1 MYHLVIKSHPSKN
14 IFGLLLP
21 ILAHSPGCYH
31 FKKCQGKIPT
41 STKKFITISKELHP
55 EEKLRI
61 LISANTYLNNFSL
74 SLLSVVRYQEII
86 WPLRFCTSV
95 SKLEDPNT
103 DWAVQ
108 EGYVCF
114 WLPVGAKGHKLA
126 HRLKW
131 NTHIKISRHKEG
143 NF

>member
-1 MYHLVIKSHPSKN
+1 MPTLTWIASAFQYYQLC
-14 IFGLLLP
+14 
-21 ILAHSPGCYH
+21 AH
-31 FKKCQGKIPT
+31 QG
-41 STKKFITISKELHP
+41 
-55 EEKLRI
+55 
-61 LISANTYLNNFSL
+61 
-74 SLLSVVRYQEII
+74 II
-86 WPLRFCTSV
+86 WPLGFCTSV
-95 SKLEDPNT
+95 SKLGDPNT

-114 WLPVGAKGHKLA
+114 WHSVGAKGHKLA